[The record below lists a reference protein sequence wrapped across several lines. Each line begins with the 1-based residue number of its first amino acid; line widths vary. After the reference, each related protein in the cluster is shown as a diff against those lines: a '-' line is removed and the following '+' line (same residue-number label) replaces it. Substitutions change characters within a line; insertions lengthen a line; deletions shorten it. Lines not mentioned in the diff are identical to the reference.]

1 MKNIY
6 IKITAVLAL
15 AFAVSSCE
23 SELNQI
29 PFDEFGVENAY
40 VTAADYENAI
50 RGTYLGL
57 TGTSYYGGAF
67 LSVPDVLSDNVTLSE
82 YGRQTKTILHEWR
95 YDANSGYRGLY
106 QDAYTTI
113 YRANLILSNIEN
125 FEGDNKD
132 NITGEALALRALA
145 HFDVA
150 RTFAKIPTQS
160 SDANASLGVVYRT
173 VTEPFIDY
181 PLQQL
186 PRNTVAESY
195 QMMVDDLV
203 LAKSLINDTNPDAR
217 MNKESVAL
225 LLSRVYLYMGRW
237 QDAIDAANEV
247 STSVAARD
255 NIVDVWTDDSRD
267 GLVFYISNTEDVL
280 DLSVG
285 VEWSQASPSS
295 LIPEYVASFQLNAL
309 YDNGNDIRRD
319 AYIFDG
325 TEAGGNPVNGIKKL
339 LGKGTNFA
347 GKVDLKILRA
357 AEASLN
363 RAEAH
368 FALGQEGPAR
378 AALDE
383 VRTKRYLT
391 PPAGETGT
399 ALRDAIRLERR
410 LEFAFESQ
418 RFFDLK
424 RWGLPIARGSEGG
437 NADGTGQPSNALLL
451 DAGNFKFQLPI
462 DLSSIIV
469 NPSLQQNS
477 GY

>member
-6 IKITAVLAL
+6 IKITTVLAL

-23 SELNQI
+23 NELNQI

-40 VTAADYENAI
+40 VTAADFENAI
-50 RGTYLGL
+50 RGNYLGL

-106 QDAYTTI
+106 QNCYTTI
-113 YRANLILSNIEN
+113 YRANLILENIEG
-125 FEGDNKD
+125 FEGDNKN

-160 SDANASLGVVYRT
+160 ADANGSLGVVYRT
-173 VTEPFIDY
+173 DTD
-181 PLQQL
+181 PLAQL
-186 PRNTVAESY
+186 PRISVAESY
-195 QMMVDDLV
+195 QMMVDDLEM
-203 LAKSLINDTNPDAR
+203 AKTLINDSNPDAR
-217 MNKESVAL
+217 MNKEAVSL
-225 LLSRVYLYMGRW
+225 ILSRVYLYMGRW

-247 STSVAARD
+247 TTDVAARD
-255 NIVDVWTDDSRD
+255 NVVDVWTDDSRD
-267 GLVFYISNTEDVL
+267 GLIFYIENAEDVL
-280 DLSVG
+280 NLGLG
-285 VEWSQASPSS
+285 VEWSQAGQNN

-339 LGKGTNFA
+339 LGKGTTFS
-347 GKVDLKILRA
+347 GKVDIKLFRA

-383 VRTKRYLT
+383 VRTQRYLT

-424 RWGLPIARGSEGG
+424 RWGLPIVRGSEGG

-451 DAGNFKFQLPI
+451 DAGNFRFQLPI

-469 NPSLQQNS
+469 NPNLQQNS